1 MANAMPV
8 SIERIAR
15 WVKAAEARGV
25 RIVPLS
31 ALAVRSKQS

>member
-1 MANAMPV
+1 LPV

-15 WVKAAEARGV
+15 WAKGAEGRGV

-31 ALAVRSKQS
+31 VAAIRARQS